1 MSKIMTLKPRMS
13 EKTYAM
19 SQTGVYVFDVDTALN
34 KHEIADT
41 VETTYDVVV
50 ETVRT
55 VTVKGKA
62 KRMYRKRRYEN
73 GRRSD
78 VKKAYVT
85 LKEGDQIP
93 IFAAVEE
100 QEVKAEK
107 AQTTV
112 KKVADKSSKRQAKK
126 EAKKGDK

>member
-13 EKTYAM
+13 EKTHAM
-19 SQTGVYVFDVDTALN
+19 SQTGVYVFDVVTDLN

-41 VETTYDVVV
+41 VATTYDVTV
-50 ETVRT
+50 ESVRT

-73 GRRSD
+73 GRRSN

-100 QEVKAEK
+100 QEEKAEK
-107 AQTTV
+107 TQEVVTKAAE
-112 KKVADKSSKRQAKK
+112 KKAKK
-126 EAKKGDK
+126 EAKKEKKGDK

>member
-19 SQTGVYVFDVDTALN
+19 SQTGVYVFDVVTDLN

-41 VETTYDVVV
+41 VATTYDVTV
-50 ETVRT
+50 ESVRT

-73 GRRSD
+73 GRRSN

-100 QEVKAEK
+100 QEEKAEK
-107 AQTTV
+107 TQEVVTKAAE
-112 KKVADKSSKRQAKK
+112 KKAKK
-126 EAKKGDK
+126 EAKKEKKGDK